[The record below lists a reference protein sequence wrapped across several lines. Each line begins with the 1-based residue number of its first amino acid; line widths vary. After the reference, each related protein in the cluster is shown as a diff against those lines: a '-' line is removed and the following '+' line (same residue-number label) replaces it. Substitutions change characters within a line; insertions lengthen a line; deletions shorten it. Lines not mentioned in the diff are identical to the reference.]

1 MRSIEGFDWTDSLA
15 RVAKVP
21 RLVIHG
27 ARDNTPLAGNREW
40 VAHQPNARLL
50 VVEGAGHWPHYERPD
65 VTWLP
70 SSGSSREVGR
80 PGASRFPETAA

>member
-1 MRSIEGFDWTDSLA
+1 MRSIGGFDWSDSLA
-15 RVAKVP
+15 RVGQVP

-65 VTWLP
+65 VTLP
-70 SSGSSREVGR
+70 AIEQFLEGEWPAGSVE
-80 PGASRFPETAA
+80 FP

>member
-50 VVEGAGHWPHYERPD
+50 VVEGTGHWPHYESPD
-65 VTWLP
+65 VTLAAIERFLAGGWP
-70 SSGSSREVGR
+70 AGSVEV
-80 PGASRFPETAA
+80 P